1 MTTEAK
7 VGAFVLGCFAV
18 LAFTVIYLLNAQ
30 YSGGTVHYRT
40 YLRYAGGL
48 EPGASVLYG
57 GMNVGK
63 VTAVRPWAADP
74 TRIEI
79 LLEVKKDT
87 PLNEKSVAKL
97 GFVSVM
103 NSAALS
109 ITTGTI
115 DAKRL
120 PPDSTIASQEAASLD
135 EIAGKLA
142 TVADSA
148 NTLITQAQ
156 GELNDIS
163 GNMNHLLANLDT
175 MTGPRN
181 QKKVQAILD
190 NIDRLVA
197 DERPK
202 IERLTDQLARVSEH
216 ADDTIQNVNGTVTD
230 LRAPMRKD
238 LAELQTT
245 LEEAKGLLQSM
256 QIIVRANDYK
266 IDDTVENLREATDNL
281 NQFTNSLKQRPWS
294 LVRSETTRGPPG
306 SEISAGREENRH
318 EKTSKRA
325 CIDVGDLTRPDRLR
339 QEVRYPAY
347 YTLNLPAPPDPPAP
361 ENVRTS
367 IAVREF
373 QSPGYLRQ
381 GPIVYRTTPEEIG
394 FYEYHRWA
402 ADPRTLVTSAVID
415 HLRASGQFSMVSM
428 YNGRPNNDYIFSG
441 KLEKLEEVDYQAGVK
456 VEVAMSAQI
465 TRVATGATVWSN
477 AVSETGPVSQ
487 RNVPGVVSEMNRT
500 VELAIN
506 KLLSTVPAPLG
517 SER

>member
-7 VGAFVLGCFAV
+7 VGAFVLSCFAV

-30 YSGGTVHYRT
+30 YSGGSEHYRT

-63 VTAVRPWAADP
+63 VTAVRPWATDP

-120 PPDSTIASQEAASLD
+120 PPDSTIPSREAASLD

-142 TVADSA
+142 GVADSA

-163 GNMNHLLANLDT
+163 ANMNHLLANLNA
-175 MTGPRN
+175 MTGSRN

-190 NIDRLVA
+190 NVDQLITE
-197 DERPK
+197 ERPK
-202 IERLTDQLARVSEH
+202 IARLTDQLAKVSGH
-216 ADDTIQNVNGTVTD
+216 ADDTIQSVNGAVTD
-230 LRAPMRKD
+230 LRGPMRKD
-238 LAELQTT
+238 LLELQTT
-245 LEEAKGLLQSM
+245 LQQAQGLLQSV
-256 QIIVRANDYK
+256 QLIVRANDYK
-266 IDDTVENLREATDNL
+266 IDDTVENLRQATDNL

-294 LVRSETTRGPPG
+294 LVRVKQPE
-306 SEISAGREENRH
+306 
-318 EKTSKRA
+318 
-325 CIDVGDLTRPDRLR
+325 DR
-339 QEVRYPAY
+339 Q
-347 YTLNLPAPPDPPAP
+347 
-361 ENVRTS
+361 
-367 IAVREF
+367 
-373 QSPGYLRQ
+373 
-381 GPIVYRTTPEEIG
+381 
-394 FYEYHRWA
+394 
-402 ADPRTLVTSAVID
+402 
-415 HLRASGQFSMVSM
+415 
-428 YNGRPNNDYIFSG
+428 
-441 KLEKLEEVDYQAGVK
+441 
-456 VEVAMSAQI
+456 
-465 TRVATGATVWSN
+465 
-477 AVSETGPVSQ
+477 
-487 RNVPGVVSEMNRT
+487 VP
-500 VELAIN
+500 
-506 KLLSTVPAPLG
+506 K
-517 SER
+517 